1 VCSIPGEL
9 PPPPPRALFG
19 RDELIE
25 KTIDLAENLTP
36 FALIGAGG
44 IGKTSI
50 TLTILHHNRIKQRF
64 GKNRRFMRC
73 DQFPTSRAHF
83 LSRLS
88 NVIGA
93 GIKNLENLAPLRPFL
108 SSKETLIVLD
118 NAESVL
124 DPQGTDAQEIYAIV
138 EEMCQINNLC
148 LCITSRISTIPSD
161 CRCLDIPTLSM
172 DAAQNTF
179 HQIYHSDN
187 LPNLVNKILEHL
199 DFHPLSITLLATVA
213 QQNKWDTGQLIREW
227 EKQQVGM
234 LHMQHN
240 RSLAATIELSLVSPM
255 FQGLGPDARDL
266 LGVIA
271 FFPQGIDENN
281 LDWLFSTIPNITTIF
296 DHFCILSLIYRRNG
310 FIMMLAPL
318 RDYLCPK
325 DPKSSH
331 FLCIVRDC
339 YLNRLSVDISIDNP
353 GPKEAHWILSEDMN
367 VEHLLDVFTTVDP
380 GLDDIWKACVD
391 FMAHLYWYK
400 PQLVVLG
407 HKYREL
413 PDSHPSKTGCF
424 LGLSWLFVSVGNHVE
439 AKQLLGC
446 MLRIGREQGND
457 LEVAQAL
464 RYLAYTNQMMGLH
477 EEGIPQAEES
487 LEICEQLGDTV
498 GKAISVAILGLLLL
512 SVEQL
517 AAAEEA
523 AFQAID
529 LLQGKG
535 EEYVVSRC
543 HILLSRVYG
552 SRGEKEKAIK
562 HSEVGLRATSSFT
575 PPNMLFWDCF
585 ILANSSYQ
593 EGRFD
598 DATVHIEHAK
608 SYTVGSL
615 YNQGHAMEIQART
628 WYQQNRLEEAKS
640 EALGAIDAFEKI
652 GATKNEQQCRETLR
666 MIKTKIDSQSTLRTM
681 LLHIMLLLSFITL
694 FMLFVFLLLYNVG

>member
-1 VCSIPGEL
+1 VYSIPGEL

-25 KTIDLAENLTP
+25 KIIDLAENLTP

-50 TLTILHHNRIKQRF
+50 ALTILHNDRLKQRF
-64 GKNRRFMRC
+64 GENRRFIRC
-73 DQFPTSRAHF
+73 DQFTTSRAHF

-88 NVIGA
+88 DVIGA
-93 GIKNLENLAPLRPFL
+93 GIKNPEGLTPLRPFL

-138 EEMCQINNLC
+138 EEMCQISSLC

-179 HQIYHSDN
+179 YQIHNSDKQ
-187 LPNLVNKILEHL
+187 PSLVSKILEHL
-199 DFHPLSITLLATVA
+199 DFHPLSITLLATVT
-213 QQNKWDTGQLIREW
+213 QQNKWDTDRLIREW

-234 LHMQHN
+234 LHMQHR

-266 LGVIA
+266 LGVVA

-296 DHFCILSLIYRRNG
+296 DHFCVLSLAYRRNG
-310 FIMMLAPL
+310 FVLMLAPL

-331 FLCIVRDC
+331 FLCIVKDC
-339 YLNRLSVDISIDNP
+339 YLSRLSVNINLANP
-353 GPKEAHWILSEDMN
+353 GPKEAHWIISEDMN
-367 VEHLLDVFTTVDP
+367 VEHLLDVFTTIDP
-380 GLDDIWKACVD
+380 ALDNIWKACID

-400 PQLVVLG
+400 PRLVVLG
-407 HKYREL
+407 QKFREL
-413 PDSHPSKTGCF
+413 PDSHPSKTGCL

-439 AKQLLGC
+439 TKQLLAC

-457 LEVAQAL
+457 LVVAQAL
-464 RYLAYTNQMMGLH
+464 RYLAYTNQMIGLH
-477 EEGIPQAEES
+477 EEGISQAKES
-487 LEICEQLGDTV
+487 LEICKQLGDTV
-498 GKAISVAILGLLLL
+498 GKALSLAIFGLLSH

-529 LLQGKG
+529 LLQGKA
-535 EEYVVSRC
+535 EEYLVSRC
-543 HILLSRVYG
+543 HILLSLVYD
-552 SRGEKEKAIK
+552 SKGERDKSIK
-562 HSEVGLRATSSFT
+562 HSEAGLRFASSFS
-575 PPNMLFWDCF
+575 PPNMLFWDNF
-585 ILANSSYQ
+585 ILANLSYQ

-598 DATVHIEHAK
+598 DANVHIEHAK
-608 SYTVGSL
+608 LYTAGSL

-628 WYQQNRLEEAKS
+628 WYQQNKLEEAKP
-640 EALGAIDAFEKI
+640 EALGAINAFGKI

-666 MIKTKIDSQSTLRTM
+666 MIETKIDSLIDT
-681 LLHIMLLLSFITL
+681 
-694 FMLFVFLLLYNVG
+694 

>member
-1 VCSIPGEL
+1 MYSTPGEL

-19 RDELIE
+19 RNDLIE
-25 KTIDLAENLTP
+25 KIIDLAEKLTP

-50 TLTILHHNRIKQRF
+50 ALTILHNDRIKKRF
-64 GKNRRFMRC
+64 GDNRRFMRC
-73 DQFPTSRAHF
+73 DQFPVSRAHF

-93 GIKNLENLAPLRPFL
+93 GIKNLEELAPLRPFL
-108 SSKETLIVLD
+108 SSKEAFIVLD

-138 EEMCQINNLC
+138 EEMSRISNLC

-187 LPNLVNKILEHL
+187 LPNLVNKILERL

-213 QQNKWDTGQLIREW
+213 QHNKWDTDRLIREW

-240 RSLAATIELSLVSPM
+240 RSLAVTIELSLISPM

-266 LGVIA
+266 LGVVA

-281 LDWLFSTIPNITTIF
+281 LDWLFSTIPNRATIF
-296 DHFCILSLIYRRNG
+296 DHFCILSLTYRRNG
-310 FIMMLAPL
+310 FVMMLAPL

-331 FLCIVRDC
+331 FLCTVRDH
-339 YLNRLSVDISIDNP
+339 YLSRLSVNINVINP
-353 GPKEAHWILSEDMN
+353 GPKEAHWIMSEDMN
-367 VEHLLDVFTTVDP
+367 VEHLLDVFTTVGP
-380 GLDDIWKACVD
+380 ALDNVWKACVD
-391 FMAHLYWYK
+391 FMMHLYWYK
-400 PQLVVLG
+400 PRPVVLG
-407 HKYREL
+407 QKCREL
-413 PDSHPSKTGCF
+413 PDNHPSKPGCL
-424 LGLSWLFVSVGNHVE
+424 LGLSWLFFSIGNLVE
-439 AKQLLGC
+439 AKQLLTC

-464 RYLAYTNQMMGLH
+464 RYLAHINYAMRLH
-477 EEGIPQAEES
+477 EEGMLQAKES
-487 LEICEQLGDTV
+487 LEICEPGDTV
-498 GKAISVAILGLLLL
+498 RKAHSLAILGLLLFA
-512 SVEQL
+512 VKQL
-517 AAAEEA
+517 TAAEEA

-535 EEYVVSRC
+535 EGYIVGIC
-543 HILLSRVYG
+543 HHALSMIYD
-552 SRGEKEKAIK
+552 SKGEREKAIN
-562 HSEVGLRATSSFT
+562 HAEATIRLASSFNS
-575 PPNMLFWDCF
+575 PNMMFWNYLV
-585 ILANSSYQ
+585 LADSSYQ
-593 EGRFD
+593 AGRFD
-598 DATVHIEHAK
+598 DVNVYIEHAK

-615 YNQGHAMEIQART
+615 YYYQGYVMEMQAKT
-628 WYQQNRLEEAKS
+628 WYQQDRLEEAKS
-640 EALGAIDAFEKI
+640 KALDAIDAFERA
-652 GATKNEQQCRETLR
+652 GATQSEQQCRETLR
-666 MIKTKIDSQSTLRTM
+666 MIKAKIDSLAD
-681 LLHIMLLLSFITL
+681 I
-694 FMLFVFLLLYNVG
+694 

>member
-1 VCSIPGEL
+1 MLVTYGFGDLLSSMYSTPGEL

-25 KTIDLAENLTP
+25 KIIDLAENLIP

-50 TLTILHHNRIKQRF
+50 ALTILHNDRVKQRF
-64 GKNRRFMRC
+64 GDNRRFMRC
-73 DQFPTSRAHF
+73 DQFTVSRTHF

-93 GIKNLENLAPLRPFL
+93 GIKNLEELTPLRPFL

-124 DPQGTDAQEIYAIV
+124 DPQGTDAQEIYALV
-138 EEMCQINNLC
+138 EEMCQISNLC

-161 CRCLDIPTLSM
+161 CRCLDIPTLSV

-213 QQNKWDTGQLIREW
+213 QQNKWDTGRLIREW

-266 LGVIA
+266 LGVVA

-296 DHFCILSLIYRRNG
+296 DHFCILSLIYRRDG
-310 FIMMLAPL
+310 FVLMLAPL

-339 YLNRLSVDISIDNP
+339 YLSRLSVNISIINP

-367 VEHLLDVFTTVDP
+367 VEHLLDVFTTIDP
-380 GLDDIWKACVD
+380 ASDNVWKACVD
-391 FMAHLYWYK
+391 FMIHLYWYK
-400 PQLVVLG
+400 PRLVVLG
-407 HKYREL
+407 QKCREL
-413 PDSHPSKTGCF
+413 PDDHPSKTECL
-424 LGLSWLFVSVGNHVE
+424 LGLSWLFLSVGNHVE
-439 AKQLLGC
+439 AKQILAC
-446 MLRIGREQGND
+446 MLRIRREYGND
-457 LEVAQAL
+457 LEVAQTL
-464 RYLAYTNQMMGLH
+464 RYLAYANQIMEYH
-477 EEGIPQAEES
+477 EEGILQVKES

-498 GKAISVAILGLLLL
+498 GKAHTLTIFSILWFSVK
-512 SVEQL
+512 QL
-517 AAAEEA
+517 TAAEEA
-523 AFQAID
+523 AFQAINF
-529 LLQGKG
+529 LQGKG
-535 EEYVVSRC
+535 EEFMIGFC
-543 HILLSRVYG
+543 HHVLSMVYD
-552 SRGEKEKAIK
+552 SKGEREKAINHIEAALK
-562 HSEVGLRATSSFT
+562 LASSFNS
-575 PPNMLFWDCF
+575 PNLLFWNYF
-585 ILANSSYQ
+585 ILANSAYQ
-593 EGRFD
+593 EGRFND
-598 DATVHIEHAK
+598 VNVHIECAK
-608 SYTVGSL
+608 SYTVGTL
-615 YNQGHAMEIQART
+615 YNQGHAMEMQAKT
-628 WYQQNRLEEAKS
+628 WYQQDRLEEAKS
-640 EALGAIDAFEKI
+640 EALSAVDAFEKI
-652 GATKNEQQCRETLR
+652 GAAKKEQQCREILR
-666 MIKTKIDSQSTLRTM
+666 MIKTKIDSLIDT
-681 LLHIMLLLSFITL
+681 
-694 FMLFVFLLLYNVG
+694 